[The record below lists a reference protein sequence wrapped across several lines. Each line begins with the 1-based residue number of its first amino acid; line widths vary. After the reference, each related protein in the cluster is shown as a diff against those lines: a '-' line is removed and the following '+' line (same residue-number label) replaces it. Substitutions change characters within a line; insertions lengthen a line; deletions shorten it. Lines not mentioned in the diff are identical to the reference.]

1 MKYDFISV
9 PDRHGNDALAVDGV
23 GEPDGFT
30 PGKPK
35 DGFSLIPMW
44 VADMNFKVFP
54 GIVDSVVKRASHP
67 SFGYFET
74 REEYYSAII
83 KWQHERHGLY
93 VERKNIGYEN
103 GVLGCLAT
111 ALRVFTAENDAV
123 LLHSPCYIGFIGTV
137 ERAKRKAVY
146 SPLLK
151 EDGVW
156 RMDFSDMEKK
166 IVENNIRFA
175 VFCSPHN
182 PTGRVW
188 EKEEIERAME
198 IYKKHNVTVFADEI
212 WSDIIMPGNKFI
224 PTASVSDDAKMR
236 TITACAP
243 SKTFNL
249 AGLIGSYHIIFND
262 NTAKKMREES
272 AKTHYN
278 SINVLSEHA
287 LIGAYTEEGA
297 VWTDELCE
305 VLSENIDFAVDFINK
320 NFKGIEVLKPQGTY
334 MLYLDLSEYLEKSG
348 KTLDEVLSMGWDV
361 GVAYQDGRPFKNPN
375 TIRMNLALPTHLVK
389 EAFERLRLLF
399 LQEK

>member
-83 KWQHERHGLY
+83 KWQHERHGLD

-166 IVENNIRFA
+166 IVENNI
-175 VFCSPHN
+175 
-182 PTGRVW
+182 
-188 EKEEIERAME
+188 
-198 IYKKHNVTVFADEI
+198 
-212 WSDIIMPGNKFI
+212 
-224 PTASVSDDAKMR
+224 
-236 TITACAP
+236 
-243 SKTFNL
+243 
-249 AGLIGSYHIIFND
+249 
-262 NTAKKMREES
+262 
-272 AKTHYN
+272 
-278 SINVLSEHA
+278 
-287 LIGAYTEEGA
+287 
-297 VWTDELCE
+297 ELVE
-305 VLSENIDFAVDFINK
+305 
-320 NFKGIEVLKPQGTY
+320 
-334 MLYLDLSEYLEKSG
+334 
-348 KTLDEVLSMGWDV
+348 
-361 GVAYQDGRPFKNPN
+361 
-375 TIRMNLALPTHLVK
+375 
-389 EAFERLRLLF
+389 
-399 LQEK
+399 